1 MSRPSTT
8 REALIAEAIGD
19 LGQLLQQVEQTQAAL
34 RASDLALKESAAT
47 LVQQST
53 KFQAAVAQGSSRAKV
68 ELGLH
73 IAKQATRTLE
83 EMVSVQTQAMN
94 ETTRTCFAQQIE
106 PQIQRLV
113 QPLNRLHDRLERP
126 WERWMLHAA
135 TALCSST
142 MTWAVTVYLLRR

>member
-1 MSRPSTT
+1 MSRPNTT

-34 RASDLALKESAAT
+34 RASNHALKESAAT
-47 LVQQST
+47 LVQQLT
-53 KFQAAVAQGSSRAKV
+53 EFKAAVVHGSHRAKV

-73 IAKQATRTLE
+73 VSQKATRTLE

-113 QPLNRLHDRLERP
+113 QPLNQLHDRLERP

-135 TALCSST
+135 TAVCSST
-142 MTWAVTVYLLRR
+142 LTWAVTVYLLRR